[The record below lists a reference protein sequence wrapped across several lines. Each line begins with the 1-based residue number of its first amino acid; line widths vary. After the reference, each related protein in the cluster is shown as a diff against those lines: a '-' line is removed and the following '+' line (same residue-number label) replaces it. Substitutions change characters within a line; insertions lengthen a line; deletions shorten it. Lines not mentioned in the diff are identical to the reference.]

1 MSRLRV
7 IVRREVLELIRQP
20 AMIATISALFVIVGA
35 LVALLVGLLQLLHA
49 DDDASAH
56 LAQWTAAL
64 GLGDAGPEGIALLAV
79 TTGSFLLF
87 TQYLG
92 ISGVLAGHT
101 TLHDRQ
107 CGTLPFLLLAPV
119 SRTELLLG
127 KVVGALV
134 PPTALYLGAQ
144 LTVMGFAALLPVS
157 RLAAGLLPPSGGWW
171 VATFV
176 GAPLWAGAVAILCA
190 IVSAV
195 ARDVR
200 TAQQGVWLL
209 MFFATLGAGYLL
221 AARMADGALTQFLV
235 ALLGASIGGAAL
247 FVGARVLSRDLGR

>member
-1 MSRLRV
+1 VSRVLL
-7 IVRREVLELIRQP
+7 IARREVLELTRQP
-20 AMIATISALFVIVGA
+20 AMLVTISALFTIVGA
-35 LVALLVGLLQLLHA
+35 LVMLTVGLLQLLHA
-49 DDDASAH
+49 DSEASAH
-56 LAQWTAAL
+56 LALWTRAL
-64 GLGDAGPEGIALLAV
+64 GLGDAGPEGIATIAIA
-79 TTGSFLLF
+79 TGSFLLF

-101 TLHDRQ
+101 TLHDRW

-119 SRTELLLG
+119 SRAELLLG
-127 KVVGALV
+127 KVLGAILL
-134 PPTALYLGAQ
+134 PTALYLTAQ
-144 LTVMGFAALLPVS
+144 IVVMGFVALLSVS
-157 RLAAGLLPPSGGWW
+157 ATAAAMLPPSGGWV

-176 GAPLWAGAVAILCA
+176 GAPLWAAGVAILCA

-221 AARMADGALTQFLV
+221 AGRMTDGALIQLGV
-235 ALLGASIGGAAL
+235 AGLGAGIGAGAL
-247 FVGARVLSRDLGR
+247 FVGARVLSRDVGR